1 MAEAPAQEPAEDG
14 ATTVWLTGLP
24 ASGKSAL
31 GELLTRQISAR
42 GQDAEFISS
51 GRLRR
56 TPLGAS
62 LGFSRDD
69 RDTNVRRHAF
79 AARLLVKHG
88 VAAVVSAVSPYAGTR
103 GEIREQLDRFLLVYV
118 STPASACV
126 EQDRTGNWAR
136 ALRGEIRN
144 FTGVDG
150 PYEVPEAPDVDVD
163 LSSVALDVAAARIM
177 AALETRGWVP
187 PESLSEDDQNI
198 ARQLGAHGYGD

>member
-1 MAEAPAQEPAEDG
+1 MAEAPDQERAEDC

-31 GELLTRQISAR
+31 GELLTRQIAAR

-51 GRLRR
+51 GRIRR

-62 LGFSRDD
+62 LGFSRDE

-88 VAAVVSAVSPYAGTR
+88 VSAVVSAVSPYAGTR
-103 GEIREQLDRFLLVYV
+103 GEIRGQLDRFLLVYV
-118 STPASACV
+118 STPAAACV
-126 EQDRTGNWAR
+126 ERDKTGNWAR

-150 PYEVPEAPDVDVD
+150 PYEVPEAPDVVVD
-163 LSSVALDVAAARIM
+163 ISSMSLDEASARIM
-177 AALETRGWVP
+177 GTLEGRGWVP
-187 PESLSEDDQNI
+187 PERLSEDDQLI